1 MVKAATQVG
10 AEYGEKRFIFLPSRF
25 PFLRDESDEV
35 RGICGDHRLNG

>member
-10 AEYGEKRFIFLPSRF
+10 AEYGKKRFFFVLV